1 MVQVTSALLAIAAAA
16 AGLAGVATET
26 PAPTL
31 ARTLAYFKP
40 AAAAADE
47 AAAPPPALSKL
58 TQAVTPAPKEVP
70 ASKEEPSAV
79 EAYLERAKAFAVEH
93 GKVLGGTLLALVAAV
108 LALGGKK
115 KAETNGSRVAAPVAP
130 VEVTTPKEA
139 AAPPPPTPAQVKQ
152 ERKELLGPVRKSKC
166 VRPARRYYL
175 LFWPPR
181 RSASVLG
188 ALARGVLGLFTRTF
202 DVRTGW
208 AASAPCSRRAAATST
223 RPARPARTW
232 SSSPRSA
239 ATSRPSRCS

>member
-1 MVQVTSALLAIAAAA
+1 MVQVTSALLAIAATA
-16 AGLAGVATET
+16 AGLAGATET

-70 ASKEEPSAV
+70 ASKEEPSAA

-130 VEVTTPKEA
+130 VEVTTCVEIKFR
-139 AAPPPPTPAQVKQ
+139 APHAIDAMV
-152 ERKELLGPVRKSKC
+152 
-166 VRPARRYYL
+166 
-175 LFWPPR
+175 
-181 RSASVLG
+181 
-188 ALARGVLGLFTRTF
+188 
-202 DVRTGW
+202 
-208 AASAPCSRRAAATST
+208 
-223 RPARPARTW
+223 
-232 SSSPRSA
+232 SP
-239 ATSRPSRCS
+239 

>member
-16 AGLAGVATET
+16 AGLAGATET

-40 AAAAADE
+40 AAADE

-130 VEVTTPKEA
+130 VEVTTCVEIKFR
-139 AAPPPPTPAQVKQ
+139 APHAIDAMV
-152 ERKELLGPVRKSKC
+152 
-166 VRPARRYYL
+166 
-175 LFWPPR
+175 
-181 RSASVLG
+181 
-188 ALARGVLGLFTRTF
+188 
-202 DVRTGW
+202 
-208 AASAPCSRRAAATST
+208 
-223 RPARPARTW
+223 
-232 SSSPRSA
+232 SP
-239 ATSRPSRCS
+239 

>member
-1 MVQVTSALLAIAAAA
+1 MVQVTSALLAIAATA
-16 AGLAGVATET
+16 AGLAGATET

-40 AAAAADE
+40 TAAAADE

-130 VEVTTPKEA
+130 VEVTTCVEIKFR
-139 AAPPPPTPAQVKQ
+139 APHAIDAMV
-152 ERKELLGPVRKSKC
+152 
-166 VRPARRYYL
+166 
-175 LFWPPR
+175 
-181 RSASVLG
+181 
-188 ALARGVLGLFTRTF
+188 
-202 DVRTGW
+202 
-208 AASAPCSRRAAATST
+208 
-223 RPARPARTW
+223 
-232 SSSPRSA
+232 SP
-239 ATSRPSRCS
+239 

>member
-16 AGLAGVATET
+16 AGLAGATET

-31 ARTLAYFKP
+31 TRTLAYFKP
-40 AAAAADE
+40 AAADE

-70 ASKEEPSAV
+70 ASKEEPSAA

-130 VEVTTPKEA
+130 VEVTRDLCGNQISG
-139 AAPPPPTPAQVKQ
+139 AP
-152 ERKELLGPVRKSKC
+152 RH
-166 VRPARRYYL
+166 RRDGV
-175 LFWPPR
+175 
-181 RSASVLG
+181 SV
-188 ALARGVLGLFTRTF
+188 
-202 DVRTGW
+202 
-208 AASAPCSRRAAATST
+208 AASARWRGVFRLT
-223 RPARPARTW
+223 
-232 SSSPRSA
+232 
-239 ATSRPSRCS
+239 

>member
-26 PAPTL
+26 PAPTV

-130 VEVTTPKEA
+130 VEVTTCVEIKFR
-139 AAPPPPTPAQVKQ
+139 APHAIDAMV
-152 ERKELLGPVRKSKC
+152 
-166 VRPARRYYL
+166 
-175 LFWPPR
+175 
-181 RSASVLG
+181 
-188 ALARGVLGLFTRTF
+188 
-202 DVRTGW
+202 
-208 AASAPCSRRAAATST
+208 
-223 RPARPARTW
+223 
-232 SSSPRSA
+232 SP
-239 ATSRPSRCS
+239 

>member
-16 AGLAGVATET
+16 AGLAGLATET

-40 AAAAADE
+40 AAADE

-130 VEVTTPKEA
+130 VEVTTCVEIKFR
-139 AAPPPPTPAQVKQ
+139 APHAIDAMV
-152 ERKELLGPVRKSKC
+152 
-166 VRPARRYYL
+166 
-175 LFWPPR
+175 
-181 RSASVLG
+181 
-188 ALARGVLGLFTRTF
+188 
-202 DVRTGW
+202 
-208 AASAPCSRRAAATST
+208 
-223 RPARPARTW
+223 
-232 SSSPRSA
+232 SP
-239 ATSRPSRCS
+239 

>member
-16 AGLAGVATET
+16 AGLAGATET

-40 AAAAADE
+40 AAADE

-93 GKVLGGTLLALVAAV
+93 GKVLGGTLLALVAAA
-108 LALGGKK
+108 LALGGKTK
-115 KAETNGSRVAAPVAP
+115 KEVEANGSRVAAPAAP
-130 VEVTTPKEA
+130 VEVTTPKEP

-152 ERKELLGPVRKSKC
+152 ERKELLGPVRKSTC
-166 VRPARRYYL
+166 VRPAWRYYL
-175 LFWPPR
+175 LFWPPEGVDAAR
-181 RSASVLG
+181 ECLASSHE
-188 ALARGVLGLFTRTF
+188 
-202 DVRTGW
+202 
-208 AASAPCSRRAAATST
+208 AS
-223 RPARPARTW
+223 
-232 SSSPRSA
+232 
-239 ATSRPSRCS
+239 

>member
-40 AAAAADE
+40 AAADE

-93 GKVLGGTLLALVAAV
+93 GKVLGGTLLALVAAT

-115 KAETNGSRVAAPVAP
+115 KKEVEANGSRVAAP
-130 VEVTTPKEA
+130 A
-139 AAPPPPTPAQVKQ
+139 ATW
-152 ERKELLGPVRKSKC
+152 RSR
-166 VRPARRYYL
+166 
-175 LFWPPR
+175 PPR
-181 RSASVLG
+181 NQ
-188 ALARGVLGLFTRTF
+188 
-202 DVRTGW
+202 
-208 AASAPCSRRAAATST
+208 RR
-223 RPARPARTW
+223 RRRRRR
-232 SSSPRSA
+232 PRS
-239 ATSRPSRCS
+239 SRSRSMAWSFQCRLGSGGRVRA

>member
-40 AAAAADE
+40 AAADE

-115 KAETNGSRVAAPVAP
+115 KKAETNGSRVAAPVAP
-130 VEVTTPKEA
+130 VEVTTCVEIKFR
-139 AAPPPPTPAQVKQ
+139 APHAIDAMV
-152 ERKELLGPVRKSKC
+152 
-166 VRPARRYYL
+166 
-175 LFWPPR
+175 
-181 RSASVLG
+181 
-188 ALARGVLGLFTRTF
+188 
-202 DVRTGW
+202 
-208 AASAPCSRRAAATST
+208 
-223 RPARPARTW
+223 
-232 SSSPRSA
+232 SP
-239 ATSRPSRCS
+239 

>member
-16 AGLAGVATET
+16 AGLAGLATET

-40 AAAAADE
+40 AAADE

-79 EAYLERAKAFAVEH
+79 EAFLERAKAFAVEH

-115 KAETNGSRVAAPVAP
+115 KKAETNGSRVAAPVAP
-130 VEVTTPKEA
+130 VEVTTRVEIKF
-139 AAPPPPTPAQVKQ
+139 
-152 ERKELLGPVRKSKC
+152 
-166 VRPARRYYL
+166 RRH
-175 LFWPPR
+175 R
-181 RSASVLG
+181 RDGVSV
-188 ALARGVLGLFTRTF
+188 
-202 DVRTGW
+202 
-208 AASAPCSRRAAATST
+208 AASARWRGVFRLT
-223 RPARPARTW
+223 
-232 SSSPRSA
+232 
-239 ATSRPSRCS
+239 

>member
-1 MVQVTSALLAIAAAA
+1 MVQVTSALLAIAATA
-16 AGLAGVATET
+16 AGLAGATET

-40 AAAAADE
+40 TAAAADE

-70 ASKEEPSAV
+70 ASKEEPSAA

-130 VEVTTPKEA
+130 VEVTTCVEIKFR
-139 AAPPPPTPAQVKQ
+139 APHAIDAMV
-152 ERKELLGPVRKSKC
+152 
-166 VRPARRYYL
+166 
-175 LFWPPR
+175 
-181 RSASVLG
+181 
-188 ALARGVLGLFTRTF
+188 
-202 DVRTGW
+202 
-208 AASAPCSRRAAATST
+208 
-223 RPARPARTW
+223 
-232 SSSPRSA
+232 SP
-239 ATSRPSRCS
+239 

>member
-47 AAAPPPALSKL
+47 AAPPPALSKL
-58 TQAVTPAPKEVP
+58 TQAVTPAPREVP
-70 ASKEEPSAV
+70 ASKDEPSAV
-79 EAYLERAKAFAVEH
+79 EAYLEQAKAFAVDH

-130 VEVTTPKEA
+130 VEVTTCVEIKFR
-139 AAPPPPTPAQVKQ
+139 APHAIDAMV
-152 ERKELLGPVRKSKC
+152 
-166 VRPARRYYL
+166 
-175 LFWPPR
+175 
-181 RSASVLG
+181 
-188 ALARGVLGLFTRTF
+188 
-202 DVRTGW
+202 
-208 AASAPCSRRAAATST
+208 
-223 RPARPARTW
+223 
-232 SSSPRSA
+232 SP
-239 ATSRPSRCS
+239 

>member
-16 AGLAGVATET
+16 AGLAGGATET

-40 AAAAADE
+40 AAADE

-79 EAYLERAKAFAVEH
+79 EAFLERAKAFAVEH

-115 KAETNGSRVAAPVAP
+115 KKAETNGSRVAAPVAP
-130 VEVTTPKEA
+130 VEVTTCVEIKFR
-139 AAPPPPTPAQVKQ
+139 APHAIDAMV
-152 ERKELLGPVRKSKC
+152 
-166 VRPARRYYL
+166 
-175 LFWPPR
+175 
-181 RSASVLG
+181 
-188 ALARGVLGLFTRTF
+188 
-202 DVRTGW
+202 
-208 AASAPCSRRAAATST
+208 
-223 RPARPARTW
+223 
-232 SSSPRSA
+232 SP
-239 ATSRPSRCS
+239 

>member
-16 AGLAGVATET
+16 AGLAGIATET

-40 AAAAADE
+40 AAADE

-79 EAYLERAKAFAVEH
+79 EAFLERAKAFAVEH

-130 VEVTTPKEA
+130 VEVTRDLCGNQISG
-139 AAPPPPTPAQVKQ
+139 APRHRRDAV
-152 ERKELLGPVRKSKC
+152 PVTAS
-166 VRPARRYYL
+166 ARWRGGS
-175 LFWPPR
+175 R
-181 RSASVLG
+181 RSTQYFSG
-188 ALARGVLGLFTRTF
+188 
-202 DVRTGW
+202 
-208 AASAPCSRRAAATST
+208 
-223 RPARPARTW
+223 
-232 SSSPRSA
+232 
-239 ATSRPSRCS
+239 

>member
-26 PAPTL
+26 PAPTV
-31 ARTLAYFKP
+31 ARTLAYFKTS
-40 AAAAADE
+40 AADE
-47 AAAPPPALSKL
+47 AAAAPPALSKL

-130 VEVTTPKEA
+130 VEVTTCVEIKFR
-139 AAPPPPTPAQVKQ
+139 APHAIDAMV
-152 ERKELLGPVRKSKC
+152 
-166 VRPARRYYL
+166 
-175 LFWPPR
+175 
-181 RSASVLG
+181 
-188 ALARGVLGLFTRTF
+188 
-202 DVRTGW
+202 
-208 AASAPCSRRAAATST
+208 
-223 RPARPARTW
+223 
-232 SSSPRSA
+232 SP
-239 ATSRPSRCS
+239 

>member
-26 PAPTL
+26 PAPTV

-47 AAAPPPALSKL
+47 AAAAPPALSKL

-70 ASKEEPSAV
+70 ASEAEPSAV
-79 EAYLERAKAFAVEH
+79 EAYVERAKAFAIEH
-93 GKVLGGTLLALVAAV
+93 GKVLGGTLLALVAAA

-115 KAETNGSRVAAPVAP
+115 KKTVETNGARVAAPVAP
-130 VEVTTPKEA
+130 VEVTTPKEP

-166 VRPARRYYL
+166 VRPA
-175 LFWPPR
+175 
-181 RSASVLG
+181 
-188 ALARGVLGLFTRTF
+188 
-202 DVRTGW
+202 
-208 AASAPCSRRAAATST
+208 
-223 RPARPARTW
+223 
-232 SSSPRSA
+232 
-239 ATSRPSRCS
+239 

>member
-26 PAPTL
+26 RAPTL

-40 AAAAADE
+40 AAADE

-93 GKVLGGTLLALVAAV
+93 GKVLGGTLLALVAAT

-115 KAETNGSRVAAPVAP
+115 KKEVEANGSRVAAPAAP
-130 VEVTTPKEA
+130 VEVTTPKEP

-152 ERKELLGPVRKSKC
+152 ERKELLGPVRKS
-166 VRPARRYYL
+166 
-175 LFWPPR
+175 
-181 RSASVLG
+181 
-188 ALARGVLGLFTRTF
+188 T
-202 DVRTGW
+202 
-208 AASAPCSRRAAATST
+208 
-223 RPARPARTW
+223 
-232 SSSPRSA
+232 
-239 ATSRPSRCS
+239 

>member
-1 MVQVTSALLAIAAAA
+1 MVQVTSALLAIAATA
-16 AGLAGVATET
+16 AGLAGATET

-40 AAAAADE
+40 TAAAADE

-130 VEVTTPKEA
+130 VEVTTCVEIKFR
-139 AAPPPPTPAQVKQ
+139 APHAI
-152 ERKELLGPVRKSKC
+152 
-166 VRPARRYYL
+166 
-175 LFWPPR
+175 
-181 RSASVLG
+181 
-188 ALARGVLGLFTRTF
+188 
-202 DVRTGW
+202 D
-208 AASAPCSRRAAATST
+208 ATS
-223 RPARPARTW
+223 
-232 SSSPRSA
+232 SL
-239 ATSRPSRCS
+239 

>member
-1 MVQVTSALLAIAAAA
+1 MGVHPFILTPMDPSADGARTSRAVEKNGFSMLFALSNALATVLGTSLPPVGTHIGLASYSTSVRRGGARRPLLDIAGGKQRLAAAAKRPPRALTAKEMVQVTSALLAIAAAA

-26 PAPTL
+26 RAPTL

-40 AAAAADE
+40 AAADE

-130 VEVTTPKEA
+130 VEVTTCVEIKFR
-139 AAPPPPTPAQVKQ
+139 APHAIDAMV
-152 ERKELLGPVRKSKC
+152 
-166 VRPARRYYL
+166 
-175 LFWPPR
+175 
-181 RSASVLG
+181 
-188 ALARGVLGLFTRTF
+188 
-202 DVRTGW
+202 
-208 AASAPCSRRAAATST
+208 
-223 RPARPARTW
+223 
-232 SSSPRSA
+232 SP
-239 ATSRPSRCS
+239 

>member
-70 ASKEEPSAV
+70 ASKEEPSAA

-130 VEVTTPKEA
+130 VEVTTCVEIKFR
-139 AAPPPPTPAQVKQ
+139 APHAIDATPADTGTHRLQDRPVHFRWRGHLASGRPVAEHRSISRLFEGQ
-152 ERKELLGPVRKSKC
+152 LRGGRSSPADGPPGGSRAASRKSLPRH
-166 VRPARRYYL
+166 VTTRLPAGARR
-175 LFWPPR
+175 
-181 RSASVLG
+181 
-188 ALARGVLGLFTRTF
+188 RGL
-202 DVRTGW
+202 
-208 AASAPCSRRAAATST
+208 
-223 RPARPARTW
+223 
-232 SSSPRSA
+232 
-239 ATSRPSRCS
+239 

>member
-26 PAPTL
+26 PAPTV

-47 AAAPPPALSKL
+47 AAAAPPALSKL

-70 ASKEEPSAV
+70 ASKEEPSAA

-93 GKVLGGTLLALVAAV
+93 GKVLGGTLLALVAAA

-130 VEVTTPKEA
+130 VEVTRDLCGNQISG
-139 AAPPPPTPAQVKQ
+139 AP
-152 ERKELLGPVRKSKC
+152 RH
-166 VRPARRYYL
+166 RRDGV
-175 LFWPPR
+175 
-181 RSASVLG
+181 SV
-188 ALARGVLGLFTRTF
+188 
-202 DVRTGW
+202 
-208 AASAPCSRRAAATST
+208 AASARWRGVFRLT
-223 RPARPARTW
+223 
-232 SSSPRSA
+232 
-239 ATSRPSRCS
+239 

>member
-1 MVQVTSALLAIAAAA
+1 MVQVTSALLAIAATA
-16 AGLAGVATET
+16 AGLAGATET

-40 AAAAADE
+40 TAAAADE

-79 EAYLERAKAFAVEH
+79 EAFLERAKAFAVEH

-130 VEVTTPKEA
+130 VEVTTCVEIKFR
-139 AAPPPPTPAQVKQ
+139 APHAIDAMV
-152 ERKELLGPVRKSKC
+152 
-166 VRPARRYYL
+166 
-175 LFWPPR
+175 
-181 RSASVLG
+181 
-188 ALARGVLGLFTRTF
+188 
-202 DVRTGW
+202 
-208 AASAPCSRRAAATST
+208 
-223 RPARPARTW
+223 
-232 SSSPRSA
+232 SP
-239 ATSRPSRCS
+239 